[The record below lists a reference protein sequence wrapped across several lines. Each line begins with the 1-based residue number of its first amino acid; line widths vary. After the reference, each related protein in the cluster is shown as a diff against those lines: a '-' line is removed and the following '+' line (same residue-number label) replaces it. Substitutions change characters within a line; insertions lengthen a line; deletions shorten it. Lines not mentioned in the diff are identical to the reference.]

1 MKKTFLAAAV
11 SAACA
16 VSAAVG
22 AFAET
27 ASQDPKPPLRLTL
40 TFDDGTRDHY
50 TIAVPELEK
59 RGWRGLFC
67 IITDKVGTDGHVT
80 WDDVR
85 DMVKRGHEIAAH
97 TVSHVDLAAL
107 ARAGNTNE
115 IRRQVAECCEKIK
128 AETGV
133 RPRLLCLP
141 FTRWTPAVVEI
152 AKTCGVETML
162 VKRNCFGDF
171 DRRVDST
178 VDGLRAQNA
187 ERTDFLVHGICP
199 EGGGWKPFASVEAFR
214 GYLDD
219 IQKQEKAGKVRVVPY
234 FRP

>member
-1 MKKTFLAAAV
+1 MLAV
-11 SAACA
+11 GM
-16 VSAAVG
+16 AVG
-22 AFAET
+22 AAFASAAANNGIKSANLVYT
-27 ASQDPKPPLRLTL
+27 VSPLQLTL
-40 TFDDGTRDHY
+40 TFDDGIKDHY
-50 TIAVPELEK
+50 SIAVPELEK

-115 IRRQVAECCEKIK
+115 IRRQVAACCEKIK

-133 RPRLLCLP
+133 CPRLLCLP
-141 FTRWTPAVVEI
+141 FTRWTPAVVDI

-162 VKRNCFGDF
+162 VNRNCFGDF
-171 DRRVDST
+171 DRRVDAT
-178 VDGLRAQNA
+178 IDELRARNA

-199 EGGGWKPFASVEAFR
+199 EGGGWKPFASVEAFC

-219 IQKQEKAGKVRVVPY
+219 IREQEKAGKVCVCPY
-234 FRP
+234 GGF

>member
-1 MKKTFLAAAV
+1 MLAVGMTVGVAFASAAANHGIKSANLVYTV
-11 SAACA
+11 S
-16 VSAAVG
+16 
-22 AFAET
+22 
-27 ASQDPKPPLRLTL
+27 PLQLTL
-40 TFDDGTRDHY
+40 TFDDGIKDHY
-50 TIAVPELEK
+50 SIAVPELEK

-67 IITDKVGTDGHVT
+67 IITDKVGTDGYVT

-115 IRRQVAECCEKIK
+115 IRRQVAACCEKIK

-133 RPRLLCLP
+133 CPRLLCLP
-141 FTRWTPAVVEI
+141 FTRWTPAVVDI

-162 VKRNCFGDF
+162 VNRNCFGDF
-171 DRRVDST
+171 DRRVDAT
-178 VDGLRAQNA
+178 IDELRARNA
-187 ERTDFLVHGICP
+187 ERTDFLVHGIRP
-199 EGGGWKPFASVEAFR
+199 EGGGWKPFASVEAFC

-219 IQKQEKAGKVRVVPY
+219 IREQEKAGKVCVCPY
-234 FRP
+234 GGF